1 MLKGNSHCQTLLLPA
16 DSSWHHHLD
25 GTFGSRCEAT
35 IQIPSTYQ
43 TLADLQAKY
52 LGSIGSIW
60 TEWHWPSAVTSM
72 TKTWTS
78 LHKKSGCLGGVLGPG
93 QICRWQIQS
102 GYVPSAIS
110 SQPVHHG
117 IEQKVFQNSRPSLT
131 KFLKW
136 VIFSSSSIF
145 HDHSRLKNSHVVLV
159 QSSGLQGWHR
169 WKAPAAPPHRAGR
182 GQVTLH
188 FFTWTSFETSQLPTV
203 FVANKKKH
211 VQSSQ
216 IHSCKSMCSSQEVK
230 LVMKSLKMCVC
241 VCSCSQALD

>member
-169 WKAPAAPPHRAGR
+169 WKARAAPPHRAGR

-203 FVANKKKH
+203 FVANKKNMFSHLKYIH
-211 VQSSQ
+211 VNQ
-216 IHSCKSMCSSQEVK
+216 
-230 LVMKSLKMCVC
+230 CVHHKK
-241 VCSCSQALD
+241 